1 MSSGAG
7 EPGHQGLGAVGV
19 HQQVTAALAYTAW
32 VRALGLKA
40 EKPDCKTPPCKSRER
55 APSSS

>member
-7 EPGHQGLGAVGV
+7 EPGPQGLGAAGI
-19 HQQVTAALAYTAW
+19 HRQVAAALAYTAW

-40 EKPDCKTPPCKSRER
+40 EKPGWKTPPCKSRER
-55 APSSS
+55 APGSS